1 MKYLERGEMVEALE
15 AWLRDIREGIEK
27 REWSL
32 KNMRLEMARLR
43 LRIDVFGEDDLS
55 REEIQ
60 RLDSTLPNR
69 IGKLEDEIRR
79 FQVRLTAI
87 EVWAAEQK
95 RQSAP

>member
-1 MKYLERGEMVEALE
+1 MRHLERGERVEALE